1 MAVVDRNAVAAPV
14 LPKETVEVEALGGE
28 VVVRGLLLTERLALE
43 ARIASAREQLIKA
56 QSSGNAT
63 VGVQTVGEIAV
74 PALLTA
80 CVLDVHGEPLW
91 TEAQWQAFGCRH
103 QGQALALF
111 NVAWR
116 LSGFAR
122 EDVEKN

>member
-1 MAVVDRNAVAAPV
+1 MAVVNRNTVAAPT

-28 VVVRGLLLTERLALE
+28 VIVRGLLLTERLALE
-43 ARIASAREQLIKA
+43 SRLASAREQAAKA
-56 QSSGNAT
+56 VADGNTKAAPS
-63 VGVQTVGEIAV
+63 VGEIAV

-80 CVLDVHGEPLW
+80 CVLDAEGKALW
-91 TEAQWQAFGCRH
+91 TEEQWQAFGCRH

-116 LSGFAR
+116 LSGFER
-122 EDVEKN
+122 EVEAKN